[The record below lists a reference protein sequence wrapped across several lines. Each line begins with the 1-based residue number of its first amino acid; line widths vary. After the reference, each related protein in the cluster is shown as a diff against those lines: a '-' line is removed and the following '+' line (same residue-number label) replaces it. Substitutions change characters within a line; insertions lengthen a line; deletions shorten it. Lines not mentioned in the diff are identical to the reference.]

1 MKKFYFFSFLMLFG
15 AGSLFAQAD
24 FNTGAMEV
32 IVNGYGRI
40 RLFTPDDVR
49 HLQRASIL
57 VGTGETAVFDYTND
71 AEEHEPTV
79 LVEPPL
85 WGDFEIY
92 GSYDNTYSNLP
103 PNVIVKLNA
112 YGWTNKAFTV
122 LKFNVT
128 NTDAAAVDAI
138 IGLDII
144 PEIQGEYGFDTTT
157 YNSTTNV
164 TRFHRG
170 AGVTMGMK
178 LLSAGLTS
186 LQSFEWFDDY
196 TADAYYWGKMTAGAL
211 MPQYISTT
219 FDGPVTVTAQAPI
232 TLAPGQSVDVYYAF
246 SLGADEAAMMTAL
259 AEAEQKYF
267 DLFTSLTDLNAD
279 KNALRLGNNVPNP
292 FAGTTKISF
301 HLPTD
306 GLVSLKVYNQMG
318 SEVATL
324 VNRDMLKG
332 NHSIDFNATGLAK
345 GVYFYTLNANGQL
358 LSNRM
363 VITE

>member
-1 MKKFYFFSFLMLFG
+1 MKKIYFFSLFMLFG
-15 AGSLFAQAD
+15 ASSIFAQAD
-24 FNTGAMEV
+24 FNTGAME
-32 IVNGYGRI
+32 ILVNEYGRI
-40 RLFTPDDVR
+40 RLYTPDDVR

-57 VGTGETAVFDYTND
+57 VGTSETAVFDYTND
-71 AEEHEPTV
+71 AEIHDSTY
-79 LVEPPL
+79 LVETPL
-85 WGDFEIY
+85 WGDFQIN
-92 GSYDNTYSNLP
+92 GNYDNTYSNLP
-103 PNVIVKLNA
+103 PNVIVNLSA

-128 NTDAAAVDAI
+128 NTDAAAVNAT

-170 AGVTMGMK
+170 AGTNMGMK
-178 LLSAGLTS
+178 LLSANLSS
-186 LQSFEWFDDY
+186 LQTFEWFDGY
-196 TADAYYWGKMTAGAL
+196 NTDAYYWGKMTAGSM
-211 MPQYISTT
+211 MPQYISNTL
-219 FDGPVTVTAQAPI
+219 DGGVTISAQAPVSI
-232 TLAPGQSVDVYYAF
+232 SPGQSFDVYYAF
-246 SLGADEAAMMTAL
+246 SLGADEAAMMAAL

-267 DLFTSLTDLNAD
+267 DLFTSVSEINPD

-292 FAGTTKISF
+292 FAGSTKISF
-301 HLPTD
+301 QLPAD

-324 VNRDMLKG
+324 VNGDMLKG
-332 NHSIDFNATGLAK
+332 SHSIDFNATGLAQ